1 MRGFIDETT
10 VEVSSGNGGPGSVS
24 FRREKY
30 APKGGPDGGDGGK
43 GGNVVFKVKKNLK
56 TLAHLRYKKN
66 FNAENGK
73 PGEGGRRHG
82 RHGNDEEILVPPG
95 TVVKDSETGEV
106 LKDLGEDEEWI
117 FLRGGKGGLG
127 NSNFATSRKQAP
139 RYAQPGLPGK
149 TKRIKVELN
158 IIADAGFVG
167 FPNAGKSSLLARLT
181 NANPKV
187 AAYAFTT
194 KIPNLGVYRVGDRD
208 IILADIPGI
217 IEGASNGTGLG
228 IRFLKHIAR
237 TSGLVFLIDISD
249 ENYLEAFDILL
260 EELKEFSVELYNKK
274 RIIFASKMDTENSE
288 ERLKELE
295 NKYPDE
301 KIYGISVFSGYGIEE
316 IKRYFSELV
325 INEANTEPYGDNS

>member
-10 VEVSSGNGGPGSVS
+10 IEVSSGNGGPGSVS

-56 TLAHLRYKKN
+56 TLAHLRFKKN
-66 FNAENGK
+66 FNAENGR

-82 RHGNDEEILVPPG
+82 RHGNDAEILVPPG
-95 TVVKDSETGEV
+95 TIIKDLETGEL
-106 LKDLGEDEEWI
+106 LKDLAEDEEWI
-117 FLRGGKGGLG
+117 FLKGGKGGLG

-149 TKRIKVELN
+149 TRKIRVELN

-187 AAYAFTT
+187 ASYAFTT
-194 KIPNLGVYRVGDRD
+194 KIPNLGVFRIGDRD

-217 IEGASNGTGLG
+217 IEGASQGTGLG

-260 EELKEFSVELYNKK
+260 EEIREFSKELYDKK
-274 RIIFASKMDTENSE
+274 RIILATKMDTENSAE
-288 ERLKELE
+288 SLEKLKK
-295 NKYPDE
+295 KYPDE
-301 KIYGISVFSGYGIEE
+301 KIYGISVFSGYGIDD

-325 INEANTEPYGDNS
+325 LTE

>member
-10 VEVSSGNGGPGSVS
+10 IEVSSGNGGPGSVS

-43 GGNVVFKVKKNLK
+43 GGDVVFKVKKNLK
-56 TLAHLRYKKN
+56 TLAHLRYKKT
-66 FNAENGK
+66 FHAENGR
-73 PGEGGRRHG
+73 PGEGSKRHG
-82 RHGNDEEILVPPG
+82 RNGNDAEILVPPG
-95 TVVKDSETGEV
+95 TLVKDSETGEI
-106 LKDLGEDEEWI
+106 LKDLETDEEWI
-117 FLRGGKGGLG
+117 FLKGGKGGLG

-139 RYAQPGLPGK
+139 RYAQPGIPGK
-149 TKRIKVELN
+149 SSRIKVELN

-187 AAYAFTT
+187 ASYAFTT
-194 KIPNLGVYRVGDRD
+194 KIPNLGVYRIGDRD

-217 IEGASNGTGLG
+217 IEGASHGTGLG

-249 ENYLEAFDILL
+249 ENFLNAFDILL
-260 EELKEFSVELYNKK
+260 EELKEFSEELYRKK
-274 RIIFASKMDTENSE
+274 RIIFATKMDTENSE
-288 ERLKELE
+288 EKLE
-295 NKYPDE
+295 MLSEKYPDE
-301 KIYGISVFSGYGIEE
+301 AIYGISVFSGYGIDN
-316 IKRYFSELV
+316 IKKYFSELV
-325 INEANTEPYGDNS
+325 FTE